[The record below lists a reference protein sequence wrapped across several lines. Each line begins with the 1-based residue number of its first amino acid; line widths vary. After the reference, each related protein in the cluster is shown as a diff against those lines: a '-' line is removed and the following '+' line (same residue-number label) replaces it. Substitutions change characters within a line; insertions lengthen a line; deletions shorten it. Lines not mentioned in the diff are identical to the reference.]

1 MAKRMREYGAYGL
14 AAGYREFRPTKSGH
28 RCLIMLTHAGGA
40 VVEDYGRTQLNS
52 LSEFKR

>member
-1 MAKRMREYGAYGL
+1 MAKRMREYGAYDL

-28 RCLIMLTHAGGA
+28 RRLIMLTHAGGA